1 MTQAETISDHPHQDM
16 DRHIVSTALER
27 ANFNLTAAARRLG
40 TTRQTLRYRVRKY
53 GLAVPASGDEE

>member
-1 MTQAETISDHPHQDM
+1 MSLEDM